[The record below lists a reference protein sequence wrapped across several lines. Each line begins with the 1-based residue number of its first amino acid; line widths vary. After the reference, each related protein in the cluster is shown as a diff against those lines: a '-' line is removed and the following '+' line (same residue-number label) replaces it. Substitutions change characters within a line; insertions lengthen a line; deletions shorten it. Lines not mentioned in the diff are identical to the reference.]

1 MLPESDL
8 LSWRIRRWAAPAT
21 LTLSVAASIGAVHLT
36 PHERASATPST
47 AQQKTPYQPPRKPR
61 FELTTE
67 PAAGSSGTKPA
78 PWLQVASFQQDGS
91 VRPVDS
97 VRAPSPSA
105 GKAREIIA
113 GPNGTFVVS
122 ASRRRPCETRLY
134 TFTLTGDGR
143 VRKIEPLGRNTV
155 PALVAGLAMSPD
167 GRHLAYTTA
176 PCTPA
181 EPRATVTVLDT
192 DSGDRRTWTT
202 QTPAVIGEIIWA
214 EDSRTL
220 GYTIS
225 DVPPP
230 ATPPGNVP
238 PSGRGIKNVTVHA
251 LDTNAPGTEL
261 RAGRILFRQPADAST
276 VTGAVMNRDGRTGHG
291 VLEKDEPPST
301 VFFSFSEG
309 KPPHVIHTIRRDP
322 NTDTFIGFVGD
333 GTPNYACLNGIDSFD
348 RMPDGTFPNLQGA
361 ISGCGT
367 AYAF

>member
-1 MLPESDL
+1 M
-8 LSWRIRRWAAPAT
+8 
-21 LTLSVAASIGAVHLT
+21 AS
-36 PHERASATPST
+36 
-47 AQQKTPYQPPRKPR
+47 Y
-61 FELTTE
+61 
-67 PAAGSSGTKPA
+67 
-78 PWLQVASFQQDGS
+78 QQDGS

-122 ASRRRPCETRLY
+122 ASRQRPCETRLY
-134 TFTLTGDGR
+134 TFTLTGGGR
-143 VRKIEPLGRNTV
+143 VRKIEPLGRSAA
-155 PALVAGLAMSPD
+155 PALLAGLAMSPD
-167 GRHLAYTTA
+167 GRHLAYTTT
-176 PCTPA
+176 PCTTT

-192 DSGDRRTWTT
+192 GSGDRRTWTT

-214 EDSRTL
+214 GDSRTL

-225 DVPPP
+225 DVPQP

-261 RAGRILFRQPADAST
+261 RGGRILFRQPADART
-276 VTGAVMNRDGRTGHG
+276 VTSAVMNQDGRTGYG
-291 VLEKDEPPST
+291 MLEKDEPPST

-309 KPPHVIHTIRRDP
+309 RPPHVIHTIRRDP
-322 NTDTFIGFVGD
+322 HVGIVIGLVGD
-333 GTPNYACLNGIDSFD
+333 ETPNYACLNGIDSFD
-348 RMPDGTFPNLQGA
+348 RVSDGTFQPLRGA
-361 ISGCGT
+361 TSSCRT